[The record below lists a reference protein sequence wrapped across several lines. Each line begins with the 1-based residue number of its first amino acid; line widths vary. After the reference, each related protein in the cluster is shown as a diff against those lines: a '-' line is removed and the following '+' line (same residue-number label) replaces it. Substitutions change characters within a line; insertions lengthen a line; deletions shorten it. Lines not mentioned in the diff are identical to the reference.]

1 MGDRHAEIGRRVREL
16 RPLIEAS
23 RGEAE
28 DLKRLPDAVAAAFLE
43 HDLYRV
49 LVPTDLGGAGLDP
62 LAYFDLCIELASY
75 DGSVGWNFAL
85 ASTCS
90 PLVGMLPMDRL
101 RAFFAD
107 PDCAIAGTVGPSGKA
122 VKTDGG
128 WRLSGRWSWMSGVHQ
143 AKWVILGALACD
155 EEGRPLQNPDGTPDA
170 RQFLLPKDK
179 ARTLD
184 VWDVGGMRGTGSTDY
199 ALEDAF
205 APDEM
210 WVRAFSGQSNHPDPI
225 FRLPFT
231 YFGLGLCGVALG
243 IARPA
248 VDGLRELA
256 ATKASAVSRRS
267 LRDQAQAQYAVAK
280 SEALLRSARLY
291 VRECFS
297 VIWDAL
303 RSGEEVTL
311 QMRGRARASYVHAA
325 ESALEAVQLCYRAAG
340 GSALWEKGPFEQAL
354 RDVNAVGC
362 HITLQQVMLEEAG
375 RVELGLE
382 PTVPF
387 V

>member
-1 MGDRHAEIGRRVREL
+1 M
-16 RPLIEAS
+16 
-23 RGEAE
+23 
-28 DLKRLPDAVAAAFLE
+28 
-43 HDLYRV
+43 
-49 LVPTDLGGAGLDP
+49 
-62 LAYFDLCIELASY
+62 
-75 DGSVGWNFAL
+75 
-85 ASTCS
+85 
-90 PLVGMLPMDRL
+90 
-101 RAFFAD
+101 
-107 PDCAIAGTVGPSGKA
+107 TVGSLPG
-122 VKTDGG
+122 
-128 WRLSGRWSWMSGVHQ
+128 
-143 AKWVILGALACD
+143 D
-155 EEGRPLQNPDGTPDA
+155 ESEGEQREKL
-170 RQFLLPKDK
+170 
-179 ARTLD
+179 
-184 VWDVGGMRGTGSTDY
+184 
-199 ALEDAF
+199 
-205 APDEM
+205 
-210 WVRAFSGQSNHPDPI
+210 GQSNHPDPI